1 MSDAAPVPDL
11 IVPYVALIALL
22 TVTPGPDMLLV
33 LRNGLRAGTSA
44 AWLTGVGCCTG
55 IAIHAVAATIGLSA
69 ILAASAEAFTVL
81 KLAGAA
87 YLIWLGLSSIAA
99 TLGSRRDSGE
109 ALAALARSAPER
121 ARIDSRQAFRQ
132 GLVSN
137 LLNPKIAI
145 LFLTL
150 LPQFVAD
157 GEPRVAT
164 TALLATTFV
173 VIGLGWMRLFSL
185 AIGPISRVLRRGA
198 IGEWIERATGAA
210 LVMIGIGV
218 ALERR

>member
-87 YLIWLGLSSIAA
+87 YLIWLGLSSIAT

>member
-1 MSDAAPVPDL
+1 MPDL
-11 IVPYVALIALL
+11 LLPYVGLIVLL
-22 TVTPGPDMLLV
+22 TITPGPDMVLV

-44 AWLTGVGCCTG
+44 AWMTGVGCCSG
-55 IAIHAVAATIGLSA
+55 IAIHAVAATVGLSA

-87 YLIWLGLSSIAA
+87 YLIWLGVSSIVS
-99 TLGSRRDSGE
+99 TIGRPSEDDE
-109 ALAALARSAPER
+109 ALAALARSQPEP
-121 ARIDSRQAFRQ
+121 ARIDTRTAFRQ
-132 GLVSN
+132 GLISN

-150 LPQFVAD
+150 LPQFIAT

-164 TALLATTFV
+164 TAFLAATFIAV
-173 VIGLGWMRLFSL
+173 GLVWMRLFSL
-185 AIGPISRVLRRGA
+185 ALGPISRALRREA
-198 IGEWIERATGAA
+198 IGEWIERVTGAVLIA
-210 LVMIGIGV
+210 IGVGV

>member
-1 MSDAAPVPDL
+1 MLLPVPDL

-69 ILAASAEAFTVL
+69 ILAASAEAFAVF

-99 TLGSRRDSGE
+99 TLGSRRDCGE

-121 ARIDSRQAFRQ
+121 ARIDSSRAFRQ

-164 TALLATTFV
+164 TAVLAATFV
-173 VIGLGWMRLFSL
+173 VVGLGWMRLFSL
-185 AIGPISRVLRRGA
+185 AIGPVSRVLRRGT

-210 LVMIGIGV
+210 LVAIGIGV